1 MARVEAT
8 SPDGRHWKI
17 EEVKEPF
24 SFGDDVSRSFMVV
37 TGLML
42 VVLIALAFVSWWR
55 ALVSTYFAVA
65 AAVILLIWLCE
76 RISNHLR
83 PRFRARTEE
92 PRPEEVMWKAN
103 RFARKELEQRIVRA
117 IEAGNL
123 DVEPS
128 GLRLLSHTNP

>member
-42 VVLIALAFVSWWR
+42 VVLIALAF
-55 ALVSTYFAVA
+55 VSTYFAVA